1 MKTKKINKWISLI
14 ANLGVVGGLVFVG
27 FEVQQNTTQIRAE
40 ASYSINE
47 SLSNLNS
54 AIYNDSVF
62 ADIVLRGEERLSSL
76 SPTEQRQFN
85 AYQYDR
91 INLAIY
97 VLDLEDDGLA
107 QLHFPYVD
115 RLAQDFSRSPGLQEF
130 LVLVEDE
137 WVGHPELYERLRK
150 RDE

>member
-1 MKTKKINKWISLI
+1 MKTKRINKWITLI

-62 ADIVLRGEERLSSL
+62 ADIVVRGEERLSSL
-76 SPTEQRQFN
+76 SPTEQRQFKV
-85 AYQYDR
+85 YQYDR

-97 VLDLEDDGLA
+97 VLELEDDGLA

-115 RLAQDFSRSPGLQEF
+115 RLAQDFHRSPGLQEF

-137 WVGHPELYERLRK
+137 WVGHPELYERLRN

>member
-1 MKTKKINKWISLI
+1 MKTKKVNKWITLI

-27 FEVQQNTTQIRAE
+27 LEIQQNTTQIRAD

-47 SLSNLNS
+47 ALSNLNS
-54 AIYNDSVF
+54 AIYNDPIF
-62 ADIVLRGEERLSSL
+62 ADIVVRGEENLSSL
-76 SPTEQRQFN
+76 SLAEQRQFN

-107 QLHFPYVD
+107 KLHFPYVD
-115 RLAQDFSRSPGLQEF
+115 RLAQDFHRSSGLQEF
-130 LVLVEDE
+130 LILVEDE

-150 RDE
+150 RDR

>member
-1 MKTKKINKWISLI
+1 VKTKKINKWITLI

-62 ADIVLRGEERLSSL
+62 ADIVVRGEERLSSL

>member
-1 MKTKKINKWISLI
+1 MKTKKIKLWITLI

-47 SLSNLNS
+47 ALSNLNS
-54 AIYNDSVF
+54 AIYNDPVF
-62 ADIVLRGEERLSSL
+62 ADIVMRGEKEFFSL
-76 SPTEQRQFN
+76 NPTEQRQFN

-91 INLAIY
+91 LNLGIH
-97 VLDLEDDGLA
+97 VLTLEDQGLS
-107 QLHFPYVD
+107 QVHFPYVD
-115 RLAQDFSRSPGLQEF
+115 RLVKDFHRSPGLQEF
-130 LVLVEDE
+130 LVFIEDE
-137 WVGHPELYERLRK
+137 RVGEPELYERLRI

>member
-1 MKTKKINKWISLI
+1 MKTKKIKLWITLI

-47 SLSNLNS
+47 ALSNLNS
-54 AIYNDSVF
+54 AIYNDPVF
-62 ADIVLRGEERLSSL
+62 ADIVMRGEKEFFSL
-76 SPTEQRQFN
+76 NPTEQRQFN

-91 INLAIY
+91 LNLARH
-97 VLDLEDDGLA
+97 VLTLDDQGLS
-107 QLHFPYVD
+107 QVHFPYVD
-115 RLAQDFSRSPGLQEF
+115 RLVKDFHRNPGLQEF
-130 LVLVEDE
+130 LIFIEDE
-137 WVGHPELYERLRK
+137 RVGEPELYERLRT

>member
-1 MKTKKINKWISLI
+1 MKAKKVNKWITLV

-27 FEVQQNTTQIRAE
+27 LEVQQNTTQIRAE

-47 SLSNLNS
+47 ALSNLNS
-54 AIYNDSVF
+54 AIYNDPIF
-62 ADIVLRGEERLSSL
+62 ADIVLRGEENISSL
-76 SPTEQRQFN
+76 SLVEQRQFN

-97 VLDLEDDGLA
+97 VLDLEADGLS
-107 QLHFPYVD
+107 QIHFPYVD
-115 RLAQDFSRSPGLQEF
+115 RLAQDFHGSSGLQEF
-130 LVLVEDE
+130 LNLVEDD

-150 RDE
+150 RDQ

>member
-1 MKTKKINKWISLI
+1 MKTKKVKLWITLI

-47 SLSNLNS
+47 ALSNLNS
-54 AIYNDSVF
+54 AIYNDPVF
-62 ADIVLRGEERLSSL
+62 ADIVVRGDKKFSSL
-76 SPTEQRQFN
+76 NPTERRQFN

-91 INLAIY
+91 LNLARH
-97 VLDLEDDGLA
+97 VLTLEDQGLS
-107 QLHFPYVD
+107 QVHFPYLD
-115 RLAQDFSRSPGLQEF
+115 RLVKDFHRSPGLQEF
-130 LVLVEDE
+130 LVFIEDE
-137 WVGHPELYERLRK
+137 RVGDPELFERLRI